1 MGRWLLTGCV
11 VLVCAGCLGG
21 GATRPR
27 IDAAPPATSPQEARL
42 QGQWELVTVEAQGT
56 PRQATGRLT
65 FDAYNNIAVRAE
77 LAPGEA
83 GVAAP
88 RTVLL
93 DFSAKAV
100 VSADELSYVGLERRA
115 PADQMVPTA
124 AEPSAWRHYSLDGD
138 TLRVSQVDGS
148 GRPIGTL
155 VFRRVR

>member
-1 MGRWLLTGCV
+1 MARWMVTLGA
-11 VLVCAGCLGG
+11 VLACAGCLGG
-21 GATRPR
+21 GGARPR
-27 IDAAPPATSPQEARL
+27 VNATPPATSPQEAQL
-42 QGQWELVTVEAQGT
+42 QGQWELVTVEAQGA
-56 PRQATGRLT
+56 PRQATGSLS
-65 FDAYNNIAVRAE
+65 FDAFNNIAVRAE

-83 GVAAP
+83 GVTAP

-124 AEPSAWRHYSLDGD
+124 AEPSAWRHYRIEGD
-138 TLRVSQVDGS
+138 TLRVSQTDPS